1 MASGTFP
8 LLFFLISSFNDQS
21 KYPIKPTMKKRA
33 LFGILSLL
41 SVMVSAQKTNT
52 NKKLIMESVERHK
65 AELTKISDSIWA
77 LAETAFEEDR
87 SSELLA
93 AYAEKNGFKVER
105 GVAGIPTAFTAT
117 YGSGKPVISVLG
129 EFDALPGI
137 SQKAQPTKE
146 SLNEGAAGHG
156 CGHNLFGA
164 GSLGAAVAVKEL
176 IEQGKLKGT
185 IKFLGTPSEEKFF
198 GKIWMVREGLWN
210 DVDVNLSW
218 HPAAKTEADVQS
230 SLALVDFKV
239 EFFGQAA
246 HASADPWNG
255 RSASDALELYTTGIN
270 YYREHIK
277 PTVRIHY
284 HIQDGGQVV
293 NVVPDYARLWVRV
306 RDTKRSGMMPVY
318 ERVQKM
324 AEGAA
329 IMANVDYKI
338 SLISGIYEVLVN
350 RAGGEAMQRNL
361 ELLGPIAYTE
371 EEMAFAKKIQE
382 VTGKEQLGMDSAILP
397 LQATKEN
404 PGGGSTDVGD
414 VSWNVANINLGVTTA
429 PKDTPWHS
437 WAVVACGGMS
447 IGHKG
452 MAQAAKALGMT
463 MVDLFEDPKLVEK
476 VKSEYRERKGNEV
489 YKAII
494 PDGPPPIGSK

>member
-1 MASGTFP
+1 MKYISFLF
-8 LLFFLISSFNDQS
+8 LLFLAFPAKGQKIS
-21 KYPIKPTMKKRA
+21 
-33 LFGILSLL
+33 G
-41 SVMVSAQKTNT
+41 
-52 NKKLIMESVERHK
+52 NKKAILASIEKHETRLIQ
-65 AELTKISDSIWA
+65 ISDSIWA
-77 LAETAFEEDR
+77 LAETAFDETG
-87 SSELLA
+87 SSKILA
-93 AYAEKNGFKVER
+93 DYAEANGFAVER
-105 GVAGIPTAFTAT
+105 GVAGMPTAFVAT
-117 YGSGKPVISVLG
+117 YGTGRPVISVLG

-137 SQKAQPTKE
+137 SQKAQPTK
-146 SLNEGAAGHG
+146 SPLAEGAAGHG
-156 CGHNLFGA
+156 CGHNLFGTA
-164 GSLGAAVAVKEL
+164 SLGAAIAVKEL
-176 IEQGKLKGT
+176 IEAGKIKGT
-185 IKFLGTPSEEKFF
+185 VKFFGTPAEEKFF
-198 GKIWMVREGLWN
+198 GKIWMVKAGLWD

-218 HPAAKTEADVQS
+218 HPSADTEADVQS
-230 SLALVDFKV
+230 TLALVDFKV

-318 ERVQKM
+318 ERVRAM

-350 RAGGEAMQRNL
+350 RAGGEVMQKNL
-361 ELLGPIAYTE
+361 ELLGPITYTD
-371 EEMAFAKKIQE
+371 EEMAFGRKIQE
-382 VTGKEQLGMDSAILP
+382 ETGKPQVGMVSDITP
-397 LQATKEN
+397 LKETKEN

-414 VSWNVANINLGVTTA
+414 VSWNVPNINLGVTVA

-452 MAQAAKALGMT
+452 MLQAAKALGMSMT
-463 MVDLFEDPKLVEK
+463 DLFENPKLLEK
-476 VKSEYRERKGNEV
+476 IKAEYRERKGDEV
-489 YKAII
+489 YEPMI
-494 PDGPPPIGSK
+494 PEGPPPIGNQ